1 MTIGR
6 LFRPST
12 RMRTSSPDAPAIIID
27 GGKKQRWSK
36 WIMSGMFAVLL
47 VLLGFSE
54 PAGMGTDFEEAQT
67 GGDRGR

>member
-1 MTIGR
+1 MTIGP
-6 LFRPST
+6 LFRPSI

-47 VLLGFSE
+47 VLLGIVRDC
-54 PAGMGTDFEEAQT
+54 GN
-67 GGDRGR
+67 GDGF

>member
-12 RMRTSSPDAPAIIID
+12 RTKTSLHDIPPIIID

-47 VLLGFSE
+47 VLLGIFR
-54 PAGMGTDFEEAQT
+54 ACGN
-67 GGDRGR
+67 GDGF